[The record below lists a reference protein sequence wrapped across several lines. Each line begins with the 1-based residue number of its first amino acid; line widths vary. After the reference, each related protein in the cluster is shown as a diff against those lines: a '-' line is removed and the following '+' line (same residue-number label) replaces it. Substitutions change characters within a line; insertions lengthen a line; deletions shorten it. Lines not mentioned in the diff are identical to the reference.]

1 MVKVS
6 NDDEGEDLGLYESDY
21 LPRVGED
28 FALWHPRVCK
38 DPDIPFLGVVES
50 VTHEAYCG
58 EPPGPEDKGK
68 PVYAGRF
75 VGSVHATVWLIEQH
89 APPTLYCVCTEEDRK
104 ETPVVDGY
112 CDECRGVRS

>member
-1 MVKVS
+1 MQCP
-6 NDDEGEDLGLYESDY
+6 LCCFIGLATGCESDY

-75 VGSVHATVWLIEQH
+75 VGSVHATV
-89 APPTLYCVCTEEDRK
+89 C
-104 ETPVVDGY
+104 G
-112 CDECRGVRS
+112 